1 MPTELLEH
9 IAHSKPETPAT
20 GPDLPPLPRAPGG
33 KIPADATALERKA
46 WADLAEEATDAVA
59 AFFAGPSTLPDPD
72 LEESED
78 AVAPTEPAPPEPQPP
93 AQTTVVPVK
102 AKPTEPTPPD
112 AYHLPMK
119 RYDGRTWY
127 HFYGIG
133 QPPRGAKEVD
143 WSTFWFTYE
152 APSPREDSSPPP
164 LAADASDACGPPSQ
178 PRYQHGPL
186 PMSCFEDGRECI
198 VRDDNNSIMIHSLD
212 YELIKSQAVQG
223 IIGSKFMLDS
233 ESFSIFSGP
242 YPFDNPPSLSE
253 PADGP
258 APGNRAA
265 DDGRTDAD
273 TDLLGLLSDKG
284 DAHEPRRSAF
294 RDPAHRTSSF
304 APLPA
309 ADRLPPCPRLCIPEP
324 PDRRYRGCTIVP
336 SICLPDTF
344 RIAQEDTRLLYMDH
358 NRRLR
363 CARPCSTQPFCPWG
377 LVCAQNVDDPDAD
390 RHDRH
395 QCSRCHEFD
404 RHRESPWGHFARP

>member
-1 MPTELLEH
+1 MQCLL
-9 IAHSKPETPAT
+9 S
-20 GPDLPPLPRAPGG
+20 L
-33 KIPADATALERKA
+33 
-46 WADLAEEATDAVA
+46 
-59 AFFAGPSTLPDPD
+59 
-72 LEESED
+72 
-78 AVAPTEPAPPEPQPP
+78 APPEPQPP
-93 AQTTVVPVK
+93 AQPKGVPVK

-119 RYDGRTWY
+119 RYDDRTWY
-127 HFYGIG
+127 HFYGLG

-164 LAADASDACGPPSQ
+164 LAADASDACSPPTQ
-178 PRYQHGPL
+178 PRHQHGPL
-186 PMSCFEDGRECI
+186 PMSCFEDGRECV

-212 YELIKSQAVQG
+212 YELIKSQAAQG
-223 IIGSKFMLDS
+223 IIGSKFMLDT
-233 ESFSIFSGP
+233 ESFSVFSGP
-242 YPFDNPPSLSE
+242 YPFDNPPSLPE

-258 APGNRAA
+258 ATEQPTMAGLTQIQTCSAYSPKKGTHTSLA
-265 DDGRTDAD
+265 GPPFGTLPTDC
-273 TDLLGLLSDKG
+273 
-284 DAHEPRRSAF
+284 
-294 RDPAHRTSSF
+294 
-304 APLPA
+304 LPA
-309 ADRLPPCPRLCIPEP
+309 RIPEP

-344 RIAQEDTRLLYMDH
+344 RIAQEDTRLLYTDH

-404 RHRESPWGHFARP
+404 RRRESPWGHFARP